1 MIKRMFS
8 KRSLCWKIIALVVLV
23 VLAGAFLTW
32 RLWLTSADGMR
43 RSAAIVQCRS
53 WYQLNADGQPQLYL
67 SELQQGDTLFR
78 KVSLH
83 RDSAWQY
90 AYAEGCWMNRFAW
103 FPSCLGRLVTV
114 RTDTATLCRMGPHI
128 LLQRERKMLMN
139 RLKGLLSED
148 SELKYYLRVHSVRD
162 NGYQTIASLVV
173 RTDSAIADLR
183 RTIKVIGRINPR
195 AHLVLTRMHAYTV
208 FYHNANGRLKRVYCL
223 PVNRHADKQL
233 LLLQTVSRLKPLGVL
248 AESAMPWGGDT
259 DGALVAVGFEGLSE
273 PAFADT
279 ISRPVIIPGRQ
290 RHSRHDIAPIQ
301 AANGAPVFS
310 EQGRFTGI
318 IVGREIVS
326 RQRVVQLFKKEEVK

>member
-1 MIKRMFS
+1 MMKRMFS
-8 KRSLCWKIIALVVLV
+8 KRALRRELIALVVIAV
-23 VLAGAFLTW
+23 ITGAFLTW

-43 RSAAIVQCRS
+43 RSAVIVQCRS
-53 WYQLNADGQPQLYL
+53 WYQLNANGQPQLYL
-67 SELQQGDTLFR
+67 SELQQGDTPFR
-78 KVSLH
+78 MVSLH

-103 FPSCLGRLVTV
+103 LPSCHGRLVTV

-128 LLQRERKMLMN
+128 LLQQERRMLKN
-139 RLKGLLSED
+139 RLKDLLSEE

-162 NGYQTIASLVV
+162 NGYQAIASLAV
-173 RTDSAIADLR
+173 RTDSAIADVR
-183 RTIKVIGRINPR
+183 RTMKVIGSINPR

-233 LLLQTVSRLKPLGVL
+233 LLLQTVSHLKPLGVL
-248 AESAMPWGGDT
+248 AESVMPWGRDT
-259 DGALVAVGFEGLSE
+259 NGPLVAIGFEGLSE
-273 PAFADT
+273 PAFVDT
-279 ISRPVIIPGRQ
+279 TSHPVIIPGRQ

-318 IVGREIVS
+318 IVGREIVG
-326 RQRVVQLFKKEEVK
+326 RQRVAQLFKKEEVK